1 MPVWRALPPWARH
14 PADCDGSQ
22 HTRPCWCP
30 GWGVSPVP
38 GGARP
43 LPGGGPAQRCHLGLC
58 AGDLPACTAAGG
70 SDGATP
76 DSLLSPH
83 GRAHSLT
90 PSRLCSSVRLCLH
103 MCWGPWGLQKI
114 SPCGLCSSN
123 PLPPPGSHKTTES
136 WVRAGLRGVLA
147 GGAGRGGGTGE
158 LGMTGLAALL
168 PRGSAAALHTGRREG
183 LALGAEPHPGWQA
196 PHPAGFQVLVR
207 SGRLPIVSL
216 ECVSCKA
223 QAVYAVSRSSY
234 VYLEGRCDNCD
245 GGSER
250 GVSGKGPGAL
260 GGPAGDPP
268 PSTVVSMPP
277 PSCGLH
283 AASATRRWCWTRRP
297 RPRAVRACGWW
308 CGRACCATARATP
321 SR

>member
-1 MPVWRALPPWARH
+1 M
-14 PADCDGSQ
+14 CQ
-22 HTRPCWCP
+22 
-30 GWGVSPVP
+30 
-38 GGARP
+38 
-43 LPGGGPAQRCHLGLC
+43 GPRSVHS
-58 AGDLPACTAAGG
+58 AGG

-83 GRAHSLT
+83 RRARLLT
-90 PSRLCSSVRLCLH
+90 PSRLCSSVHLCLH

-123 PLPPPGSHKTTES
+123 PLPLPGSHKTTES
-136 WVRAGLRGVLA
+136 WVRAGLRGALA
-147 GGAGRGGGTGE
+147 GGVGRGGGTGE
-158 LGMTGLAALL
+158 LGVTGLAALL
-168 PRGSAAALHTGRREG
+168 PCGSAAALHMGRREG
-183 LALGAEPHPGWQA
+183 LVSGAEPHPGWQA

-260 GGPAGDPP
+260 GDPGRDPP
-268 PSTVVSMPP
+268 PSIVVSISPP
-277 PSCGLH
+277 AVGRTQLQQRDAGAGRNNHVHRQRGH
-283 AASATRRWCWTRRP
+283 AAGGA
-297 RPRAVRACGWW
+297 A
-308 CGRACCATARATP
+308 GRAAR
-321 SR
+321 R